1 MNSFM
6 DPERYLEESI
16 QQGYASLVAQQVCY
30 NFSLFESKIL
40 YIFTIFLSPCF
51 LSNTPNIPAI
61 DIVILIDLFPCL
73 VKQTQ

>member
-16 QQGYASLVAQQVCY
+16 QQGYASLVAQQVCF
-30 NFSLFESKIL
+30 NL
-40 YIFTIFLSPCF
+40 YFLSVPSF
-51 LSNTPNIPAI
+51 LSNTPNTPAI
-61 DIVILIDLFPCL
+61 DIVVLIDLFPCL